1 MHDSWPTQVKDYM
14 RRVVLPGL
22 DRLWK
27 ITLRSMCDEF
37 SIILCANLGSPID
50 EDWIIHWNRITQEC
64 SLYDWIEKTLFGET
78 ILRYVYPSVLVVTD
92 RQCCD
97 CIVITPYN
105 VVIFLCLY
113 HLLNISFCTT
123 EMVRWDGL
131 LCHLINFSMQA
142 RMLGFAFFSPIFG
155 HR

>member
-50 EDWIIHWNRITQEC
+50 EDWIILWNRITQEC
-64 SLYDWIEKTLFGET
+64 SLYDWIEKTLFGYHFE
-78 ILRYVYPSVLVVTD
+78 ICLSFGVGRD
-92 RQCCD
+92 R
-97 CIVITPYN
+97 
-105 VVIFLCLY
+105 
-113 HLLNISFCTT
+113 S
-123 EMVRWDGL
+123 
-131 LCHLINFSMQA
+131 SM
-142 RMLGFAFFSPIFG
+142 L
-155 HR
+155 